1 MPKSWTQKAASARP
15 AHVAVLDKPFA
26 GVPAGAR
33 LLIPSPPLIEAYLRA
48 IPRGEVRPITQ
59 LRAELAAAEAACATC
74 PVTTAIHTRILAEIA
89 IEALDAGMPPEA
101 VAPFWRVVEP
111 GSELAHRLSIG
122 PAGIER
128 LRAAEAA

>member
-15 AHVAVLDKPFA
+15 AHVAVLEKAFA

-59 LRAELAAAEAACATC
+59 LRAELAAAEAADATC
-74 PVTTAIHTRILAEIA
+74 PVTTAIHTRIVAEIA
-89 IEALDAGMPPEA
+89 TEALDAGLPPEA
-101 VAPFWRVVEP
+101 VVPFWRVVEP
-111 GSELAHRLSIG
+111 RSDLARKLSIG

-128 LRAAEAA
+128 LRAAEAG